1 MRPSVLRPVL
11 LASHDAS
18 SRILTLTLNRPEAR
32 NALNRELIRT
42 LTTTLELVAAE
53 PPGRTRAVVIA
64 AAGAAFCSGH
74 DLRELATLERAEAAR
89 VFSDCS
95 HLMSTIRAAPA
106 PVIAAVHGAAH
117 AAGCQLAATCDVAV
131 SHHAASFATPG
142 TRIGLFCHT
151 PGVALARAI
160 GSRAALPLLLSG
172 RPVDAPTALRLG
184 LVHEVFVFFAH
195 PPISPICRT
204 PLFPISH
211 LLFCF
216 DSLEGASTS
225 EVCAGFA
232 FVPTSNGGA
241 DALLSAAR
249 DGTLGFS
256 SLADAEAPFS
266 RVSPCVVAWGGSQP
280 DGEV

>member
-1 MRPSVLRPVL
+1 MRPSVL

-211 LLFCF
+211 LLFLF
-216 DSLEGASTS
+216 FL
-225 EVCAGFA
+225 F
-232 FVPTSNGGA
+232 P
-241 DALLSAAR
+241 R
-249 DGTLGFS
+249 DFSCRLRLGS
-256 SLADAEAPFS
+256 S
-266 RVSPCVVAWGGSQP
+266 
-280 DGEV
+280 